1 MAEYNCKCYLNI
13 KYRYVKDFIYIK
25 PQKTATKTI
34 RTTLSEVI
42 GNTQGM
48 FIQNHKRIHR
58 GHLTYQSYIKM
69 FPETTTNNTI
79 FFASTR
85 NPWDR
90 LVSWFHY
97 SGEYNLNFTEWITD
111 FLKKSPILK
120 PVTRFICGC
129 NDIKIIR
136 FEHIQH
142 DFNIICEEIGISPIV
157 LLHLNRGERKPYRE
171 YYNDQT
177 RKMVADSVFSE
188 DIDYFKYTF

>member
-1 MAEYNCKCYLNI
+1 M
-13 KYRYVKDFIYIK
+13 KDFIYIK

-34 RTTLSEVI
+34 RKTLSEVV
-42 GNTQGM
+42 GNKQGM
-48 FIQNHKRIHR
+48 CIQNPERTNPYWK
-58 GHLTYQSYIKM
+58 HLTYQRYIEM

-90 LVSWFHY
+90 LVSWFSHK
-97 SGEYNLNFTEWITD
+97 SQYNLNFTVWITD
-111 FLKKSPILK
+111 FLKNPQRQGNLR
-120 PVTRFICGC
+120 PVTRFIHGC

-171 YYNDQT
+171 YYNDET
-177 RKMVADSVFSE
+177 RKLVADSIFSE
-188 DIDYFKYTF
+188 DIDYFKYVF